1 MQIVVSMKLGLIT
14 GRTFMLIANKQHLSS
29 FESVLFS
36 AEEVG
41 FCNLNRI
48 LNICSGG
55 VGSKRQE

>member
-1 MQIVVSMKLGLIT
+1 MQIVVSMKLRLIT
-14 GRTFMLIANKQHLSS
+14 GRTFMIIANKQHLSS

-41 FCNLNRI
+41 FNLNRI

-55 VGSKRQE
+55 IGSKRQE

>member
-1 MQIVVSMKLGLIT
+1 MQIVVSMKLRLIT
-14 GRTFMLIANKQHLSS
+14 GRTFMVIANKQHLSS

-36 AEEVG
+36 AEEVS